1 MSAVSRFFRR
11 FAIALLFV
19 VAAASGTVAGVL
31 VVYTSDLPQISALD
45 DYAPSTITRVYASGG
60 EVVGEFATQ
69 RRIVITYDQ
78 IAPVLRQAIMA
89 AEDAEFDSHMGLSI
103 TRIIVTLVRDLLENK
118 RAGASTLTQQLTRK
132 LFLNDDKTWERKI
145 KEAVLAIQIEKRY
158 TKPEIV
164 TLYCNQIPWGHG
176 TYGAE
181 AAARLYFGKSA
192 KDVTLEE
199 AALLAGI
206 IQAPARHSPYVNLTN
221 AMRRRNYALGQMADA
236 GFITSERAEQARQA
250 PIVTVG
256 RPALET
262 DAAFFVEEVRQQ
274 IEERYGAQQLYENGL
289 AVYTTLDLKLQHAAE
304 AALEDGMRRVD
315 RRRGFR
321 KPTRVD
327 AAAVDAYS
335 HPGWA
340 AWNAKGGVPAAGSS
354 VAAIVT
360 AVEGATVR
368 VRAGALETTGAFLAP
383 GDVVRVLVTSAD
395 AATKTFA
402 GSLDQEP
409 EFQGAVLAIQ
419 NRTGR
424 VLAMVGG
431 RSFEVSR
438 FNRTTQ
444 AMRQLG
450 STFKPIVY
458 ATAIDRGFTPVS
470 ILQDSPASWSAG
482 AGQPLYQPLNYD
494 KKFEGPI
501 TLRRGLEQSRNVP
514 TVRLMESLSPEMV
527 AAYAAKL
534 GFTSKVQPYL
544 SSALGSSEATLQ
556 EVVSAFA
563 VFPNQG
569 VRVTPFEIVRVAD
582 RQGNV
587 LEENRPTSTE
597 ALRADTAFVM
607 THLLRGVVD
616 RGTAARAASLKWPLG
631 GKTGTTDDFTDAWFI
646 GFDPDI
652 TVGVWLGYDRKKSLG
667 NGESGATAALP
678 IWMDVMK
685 AWIGDRKTPPEFAVP
700 ANVVFLPIDRHTGG
714 PVDPSSEGAL
724 KEAFISG
731 TQPGAGF
738 GSP

>member
-1 MSAVSRFFRR
+1 
-11 FAIALLFV
+11 
-19 VAAASGTVAGVL
+19 
-31 VVYTSDLPQISALD
+31 
-45 DYAPSTITRVYASGG
+45 
-60 EVVGEFATQ
+60 
-69 RRIVITYDQ
+69 
-78 IAPVLRQAIMA
+78 
-89 AEDAEFDSHMGLSI
+89 
-103 TRIIVTLVRDLLENK
+103 
-118 RAGASTLTQQLTRK
+118 
-132 LFLNDDKTWERKI
+132 
-145 KEAVLAIQIEKRY
+145 
-158 TKPEIV
+158 
-164 TLYCNQIPWGHG
+164 
-176 TYGAE
+176 
-181 AAARLYFGKSA
+181 
-192 KDVTLEE
+192 
-199 AALLAGI
+199 
-206 IQAPARHSPYVNLTN
+206 
-221 AMRRRNYALGQMADA
+221 MADA
-236 GFITSERAEQARQA
+236 GFITRERADQAKKT

-256 RPALET
+256 RPGVET

-274 IEERYGAQQLYENGL
+274 LEERYGAQQLYENGL

-304 AALEDGMRRVD
+304 AALMDGMRKID
-315 RRRGFR
+315 RRHGFR
-321 KPTRVD
+321 KPARIE
-327 AAAVDAYS
+327 AAEIETFKD
-335 HPGWA
+335 PGWA
-340 AWNAKGGVPAAGSS
+340 AWSAKSGVPAIGSS
-354 VAAIVT
+354 VVAVVT
-360 AVEGATVR
+360 GVDGATIQ
-368 VRAGALETTGAFLAP
+368 VRAGALTGDLGRADYAWTGKTTGAFLAP
-383 GDVVRVLVTSAD
+383 GDVVRVLVAAAD
-395 AATKTFA
+395 ATTKKFG

-409 EFQGAVLAIQ
+409 EFQGAVLAVQ

-431 RSFEVSR
+431 RSFELSR

-470 ILQDSPASWSAG
+470 IQQDTPGSWSAG

-514 TVRLMESLSPEMV
+514 TVRLMEALGPTEV
-527 AAYAAKL
+527 ANYAVKL

-569 VRVTPFEIVRVAD
+569 VRVAPFEIVRVAD

-607 THLLRGVVD
+607 TNILRGVVD

-631 GKTGTTDDFTDAWFI
+631 GKTGTTDDFTDAWFV
-646 GFDPDI
+646 GFDPEI
-652 TVGVWLGYDRKKSLG
+652 TIGVWVGYDRKRSLG

-700 ANVVFLPIDRHTGG
+700 ANVVFLPIDRHSGA
-714 PVDPSSEGAL
+714 PVDSSAEGAL
-724 KEAFISG
+724 KEAFIAG